1 MCSGM
6 GLPMGRGDSQMPAG
20 LDPRIPHSARM
31 YDWWLGGKDNF
42 AADRALGDRFARAI
56 PSIPAMARENRA
68 FMHRVVRYL
77 AGTAG
82 IRQFLDIGT
91 GIPTRPNVHE
101 IAQGVAPASR
111 VVYVDNDPLV
121 LSHARALLVG
131 AGTGRTAYI
140 DADFTRPERI
150 LGHPEL
156 RRMLDLG
163 EPVGLLLIAV
173 LMLARDS
180 DDPWGAVAALLA
192 ALPSGSHVAITHPGQ
207 DFDPAA
213 MDAVVG
219 AATQAGMVLV
229 PRVRSEVAR
238 FFGGW
243 ELVEPGVVPVAT
255 WLPEKG
261 SGDPAAAYYWA
272 GVARK
277 P

>member
-1 MCSGM
+1 M
-6 GLPMGRGDSQMPAG
+6 GEVPAG
-20 LDPRIPHSARM
+20 LDPKIPHSARM
-31 YDWWLGGKDNF
+31 YDWWIGGKDNF
-42 AADRALGDRFARAI
+42 AADRELGDRFAQAI

-82 IRQFLDIGT
+82 IRQFLDVGT

-101 IAQGVAPASR
+101 IAQGVAEDCR

-131 AGTGRTAYI
+131 SEVGRTAYI
-140 DADFTRPERI
+140 DADFTRPEQI

-156 RRMLDLG
+156 RRLLDPG

-173 LMLARDS
+173 LMLARDA
-180 DDPWGAVAALLA
+180 DDPWGAVAALLE
-192 ALPSGSHVAITHPGQ
+192 ALPSGSYVAVTHPGQ
-207 DFDPAA
+207 DFDPVA

-219 AATQAGMVLV
+219 AATGAGMVLV

-243 ELVEPGVVPVAT
+243 ELVEPGVVPVMSWRPDGEPDGLGT
-255 WLPEKG
+255 
-261 SGDPAAAYYWA
+261 AYYWA
-272 GVARK
+272 GLARK

>member
-1 MCSGM
+1 MTSVSEE
-6 GLPMGRGDSQMPAG
+6 SQVPPG
-20 LDPRIPHSARM
+20 LDPKIPHSARM
-31 YDWWLGGKDNF
+31 YDWWIGGKDNF
-42 AADRALGDRFARAI
+42 AADRELGDRFAQAI

-101 IAQGVAPASR
+101 IAQKIAPETR

-121 LSHARALLVG
+121 LSHARALMVG
-131 AGTGRTAYI
+131 DPAGLTAYI
-140 DADFTRPERI
+140 DADFTKPDQI
-150 LGHPEL
+150 LADEDL
-156 RRMLDLG
+156 RRVLNLD

-173 LMLARDS
+173 LMLARDA
-180 DDPWGAVAALLA
+180 DDPWAAVRALLD
-192 ALPSGSHVAITHPGQ
+192 ALPSGSYVAITHPGQ

-213 MDAVVG
+213 MAAIVG

-229 PRVRSEVAR
+229 PRVQSEVAR
-238 FFGGW
+238 FFADW
-243 ELVEPGVVPVAT
+243 DLVEPGVVPVST
-255 WLPEKG
+255 WHPDKEP
-261 SGDPAAAYYWA
+261 GDAFYWA
-272 GVARK
+272 GLARK